1 MNALELQKFLHSH
14 IPISQTMGIEVLQA
28 GSEGVRLTAPL
39 APNINHGETVF
50 GGSASAVAILSAWA
64 LIYLRMRDEGIEC
77 RVVIQKNTMRYE
89 QPIMAQFTAQSAVQN
104 IETWP
109 RFLETFA
116 RRHRARIRVIS
127 ALFCNGERVGA
138 LEADFV
144 AIGVQP
150 I

>member
-14 IPISQTMGIEVLQA
+14 IPISQAMGVEVLQA

-39 APNINHGETVF
+39 APNINHRETVF

-64 LIYLRMRDEGIEC
+64 LIYVRLRDEGIKS
-77 RVVIQKNTMRYE
+77 RVVIQQNTMRYE
-89 QPIMAQFTAQSAVQN
+89 VPIVAQFTTQSTVQN

-109 RFLETFA
+109 RFLEMLT
-116 RRHRARIRVIS
+116 RKHRARIRVIS
-127 ALFCNGERVGA
+127 ALFCAGERVGA